1 MIIKVLGSGC
11 PSCQL
16 LKHNAEETIKQLELH
31 DVEID
36 YITDVNEIVDY
47 GVMSS
52 PAFVIGDD
60 IKTAG
65 RIASID
71 EIKGWLQFGEK
82 GMYMSIVSAIVA
94 LFQAPIL
101 MLYLHFT
108 PHIKHWFS

>member
-52 PAFVIGDD
+52 PALVIGDD

-71 EIKGWLQFGEK
+71 EIKGWLQYLVKREC
-82 GMYMSIVSAIVA
+82 ICQ
-94 LFQAPIL
+94 LFRRL
-101 MLYLHFT
+101 LRFFRLRF
-108 PHIKHWFS
+108 